1 MKNLIEEELL
11 TIKLRDKLLIV
22 EDIFLIYPHLIEIF
36 PLSQNR
42 TIFRSLQI
50 CRGLYQTVS
59 SLYNLCILYLLQLH
73 YLEHVQRRMV
83 KYY

>member
-36 PLSQNR
+36 PLSLF
-42 TIFRSLQI
+42 I
-50 CRGLYQTVS
+50 
-59 SLYNLCILYLLQLH
+59 
-73 YLEHVQRRMV
+73 
-83 KYY
+83 